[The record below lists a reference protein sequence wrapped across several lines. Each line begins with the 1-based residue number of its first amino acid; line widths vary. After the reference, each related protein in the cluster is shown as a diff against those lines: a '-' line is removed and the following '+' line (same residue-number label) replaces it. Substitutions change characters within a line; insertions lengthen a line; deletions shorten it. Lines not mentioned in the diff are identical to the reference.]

1 ETQSQYFNPITT
13 WKQISLWSK
22 ILGIKSDKTIDSYN
36 FWHLEQQNI
45 IDDNQTISSTLG
57 QAESINVD
65 ILNGD
70 DVVDI
75 ILSYDNTIQMIHILK
90 SCSVQNLLNN
100 PKYLNQLN
108 LKISPRDCCLVR
120 ILDESKKQTLNSL
133 DMENPISN
141 YVSDSKKLIHFQICI
156 LIHIIQYDHQN
167 ELSISISH
175 RNITVKQ
182 LLEMSKIKD
191 VHTYLASYKTEMI
204 LSENTNLF
212 MINDMKFILVK
223 QHQTCLISI
232 NPLDPGDAHM
242 RPGILRTEY
251 L

>member
-108 LKISPRDCCLVR
+108 LKISPQDCCLVC

-133 DMENPISN
+133 DMENPISD